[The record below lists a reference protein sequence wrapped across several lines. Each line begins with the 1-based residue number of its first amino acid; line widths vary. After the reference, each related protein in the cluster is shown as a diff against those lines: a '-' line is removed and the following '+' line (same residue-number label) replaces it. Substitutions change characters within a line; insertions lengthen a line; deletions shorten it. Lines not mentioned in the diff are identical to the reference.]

1 MHQYLIP
8 HVQKTTCDLWH
19 LFGTFCLQSYFW
31 PKPYLLSSL
40 IYYFSGSCQEIYIYI
55 HFISNWCVSGI
66 HVKAHPHTH
75 IHACP
80 DTFQTKRLLFN
91 IHDQKGSG
99 LGQDFYWPETRNLL
113 QNDLP
118 WKCSCVVRDE
128 TFLKDNFIMSL
139 LHNGYNL
146 LWSPLQ

>member
-1 MHQYLIP
+1 MWSLTSI
-8 HVQKTTCDLWH
+8 WNI
-19 LFGTFCLQSYFW
+19 
-31 PKPYLLSSL
+31 LSSIL
-40 IYYFSGSCQEIYIYI
+40 LLAQTLLAKFSDILFQWQLPRDIYIYI